1 MTPVG
6 VVQAGSVYGDTAATL
21 DRLARLAEEAA
32 GGGARLAVFPEA
44 FLGGYPKGLTFGSP
58 VGRRTDAGR
67 DEYLRYSG
75 GAVDLAGPAMAFVAD
90 VAARTGVFVVLGLV
104 ERSGGTLYCSTAMVD
119 PRRGLVGHHRK
130 LMPTAAERL
139 VWGFGDGST
148 LPVVDSPA
156 GRLGTVICWEN
167 YMPMLRQAMY
177 AQGIEIYCAPTVDDR
192 DVWQHTMRHIA
203 LEGRCFVLA
212 ACQYAR
218 REDYPDDYASVI
230 PADDADEPLIRGGS
244 VIVDPMGQVLAGPVY
259 GQECVLF
266 ADVDLDR
273 RVRSHLDLDVV
284 GHYARPDVFQLLVD
298 DAPKPPVSFTS
309 RTSSAPRA

>member
-1 MTPVG
+1 VTQVG
-6 VVQAGSVYGDTAATL
+6 VVQAGSLYGDPAATL
-21 DRLARLAEEAA
+21 GRLAGLVERAA
-32 GGGARLAVFPEA
+32 TGGARLVVFPEA

-58 VGRRTDAGR
+58 VGRRSDAGR
-67 DEYLRYSG
+67 DEYLRYSR
-75 GAVDLAGPAMAFVAD
+75 GAVELAGPEMAFVAE
-90 VAARTGVFVVLGLV
+90 VAARTDVFVVLGFV
-104 ERSGGTLYCSTAMVD
+104 ERSAGTLYCSTAMVD
-119 PRRGLVGHHRK
+119 PRQGLVGHHRK

-148 LPVVDSPA
+148 IPVVDSPA
-156 GRLGTVICWEN
+156 GRVGTVICWEN

-177 AQGIEIYCAPTVDDR
+177 AQGIELYCAPTVDDR
-192 DVWQHTMRHIA
+192 DVWQHTVRHIA

-218 REDYPDDYASVI
+218 REDYPGDYASVI
-230 PADDADEPLIRGGS
+230 ATGTDEPLIRGGS
-244 VIVDPMGQVLAGPVY
+244 VIVDPLGEVLAGPVY
-259 GQECVLF
+259 GKECILF

-298 DAPKPPVSFTS
+298 DRPKSPVSFTS
-309 RTSSAPRA
+309 RDEERSRG